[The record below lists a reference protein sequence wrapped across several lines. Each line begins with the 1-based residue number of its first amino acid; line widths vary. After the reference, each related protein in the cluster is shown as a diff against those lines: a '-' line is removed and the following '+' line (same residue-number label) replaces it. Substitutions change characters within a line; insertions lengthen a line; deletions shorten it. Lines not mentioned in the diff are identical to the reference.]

1 MIKSMTGYGK
11 SEANLENG
19 KLTVEIR
26 TLNSKSCDISIKTF
40 MLPKEKDLQLRQKI
54 AQALQRGTIDVFLTW
69 EPKASDSA
77 KQFNKEIAHQYLAQ
91 LKDFAKDE
99 MGFDTLHFT
108 PESASVM
115 LTVLMKMPDVIEAQ
129 KTDVITEENWPLV
142 EKAFDECLQK
152 VNTYREE
159 EGKVLYDDVTGRVS
173 KILEISKEVE
183 QYESERIE
191 LVKARI
197 LKGFED
203 LKQNTPDRERFEQ
216 DLVFYL
222 EKLDISEERIR
233 LRQHCKYF
241 MDTIDVEPCPG
252 KKLGFIIQEMGR
264 EINTTGSK
272 SNHASM
278 QKCVVLMKDE
288 LEKIR
293 EQCMNIL

>member
-11 SEANLENG
+11 SEAILENG

-26 TLNSKSCDISIKTF
+26 TLNSKNCDISVKTF
-40 MLPKEKDLQLRQKI
+40 LLPKEKDLLVRQKI
-54 AQALQRGTIDVFLTW
+54 SQALQRGTIDVFLTW
-69 EPKASDSA
+69 EPKATDNA
-77 KQFNKEIAHQYLAQ
+77 KQFNKEIAHQYLSQ
-91 LKDFAKDE
+91 LKDFARDE

-129 KTDVITEENWPLV
+129 KSDVITEENWPV
-142 EKAFDECLQK
+142 IDKAFDECLQK
-152 VNTYREE
+152 VNAYREV
-159 EGKVLYDDVTGRVS
+159 EGKVLYSDVVGRVNT
-173 KILEISKEVE
+173 ILELSKEVE
-183 QYESERIE
+183 KYESERMDS
-191 LVKARI
+191 VKARI

-203 LKQNTPDRERFEQ
+203 MKQNSPERERFEQ

-241 MDTIDVEPCPG
+241 MDTIDNEPCPG

-272 SNHASM
+272 ANHASM

-293 EQCMNIL
+293 EQSMNIL

>member
-1 MIKSMTGYGK
+1 MTGYGK
-11 SEANLENG
+11 SEAILENG

-26 TLNSKSCDISIKTF
+26 TLNSKNCDISVKTF
-40 MLPKEKDLQLRQKI
+40 LLPKEKDLLVRQKI
-54 AQALQRGTIDVFLTW
+54 SQALQRGTIDVFLTW
-69 EPKASDSA
+69 EPKATDNA
-77 KQFNKEIAHQYLAQ
+77 KQFNKEIAHQYLSQ
-91 LKDFAKDE
+91 LKDFARDE

-129 KTDVITEENWPLV
+129 KSDVITEENWPV
-142 EKAFDECLQK
+142 IDKAFDECLQK
-152 VNTYREE
+152 VNAYREV
-159 EGKVLYDDVTGRVS
+159 EGKVLYSDVVGRVNT
-173 KILEISKEVE
+173 ILELSKEVE
-183 QYESERIE
+183 KYESERMDS
-191 LVKARI
+191 VKARI

-203 LKQNTPDRERFEQ
+203 MKQNSPERERFEQ

-241 MDTIDVEPCPG
+241 MDTIDNEPCPG

-272 SNHASM
+272 ANHASM

-293 EQCMNIL
+293 EQSMNIL

>member
-1 MIKSMTGYGK
+1 MTGYGK
-11 SEANLENG
+11 AEANLDNG

-40 MLPKEKDLQLRQKI
+40 MLPKEKDLLIRQKI

-69 EPKASDSA
+69 EPKACDSA

-99 MGFDTLHFT
+99 MGFDSLHFT

-129 KTDVITEENWPLV
+129 KTDVITDENWPV
-142 EKAFDECLQK
+142 IEQTFDECLQK
-152 VNTYREE
+152 VNAYREV
-159 EGKVLYDDVTGRVS
+159 EGKVLYDDVTRRVN
-173 KILEISKEVE
+173 KILDISKEVE
-183 QYESERIE
+183 AYESERIQS
-191 LVKARI
+191 VKERI

-203 LKQNTPDRERFEQ
+203 FKQNTPERERFEQ

-222 EKLDISEERIR
+222 EKLDISEERVR

-241 MDTIDVEPCPG
+241 MDTIDNESCPG

-272 SNHASM
+272 ANHASM

-293 EQCMNIL
+293 EQSMNIL

>member
-1 MIKSMTGYGK
+1 MTGYGK

-26 TLNSKSCDISIKTF
+26 TLNSKSCDISIKTYL
-40 MLPKEKDLQLRQKI
+40 LPKEKDLMVRKKI
-54 AQALQRGTIDVFLTW
+54 ADALMRGTIDVFLTW
-69 EPKASDSA
+69 EPKSSDNA

-91 LKDFAKDE
+91 LKDFAHEE

-129 KTDVITEENWPLV
+129 KTDVISDDNWPLV
-142 EKAFDECLQK
+142 ERALEECLQS
-152 VNTYREE
+152 VNNYRRI
-159 EGKVLYDDVTGRVS
+159 EGKVLYDDVKSRVNR
-173 KILEISKEVE
+173 ILELSQEVE
-183 QYESERIE
+183 KYESERIQA
-191 LVKARI
+191 VKERI

-216 DLVFYL
+216 DLIFYL
-222 EKLDISEERIR
+222 EKLDISEERTR

-241 MDTIDVEPCPG
+241 MDTIDNEPCPG

-272 SNHASM
+272 ANHASM

-293 EQCMNIL
+293 EQSLNIL

>member
-1 MIKSMTGYGK
+1 MTGYGK
-11 SEANLENG
+11 AEALLENG
-19 KLTVEIR
+19 KLTIEIR
-26 TLNSKSCDISIKTF
+26 TLNSKSCDICLKSF
-40 MLPKEKDLQLRQKI
+40 LLPKDKDLLVRKMI
-54 AQALQRGTIDVFLTW
+54 SDALTRGTIDVFLNW

-77 KQFNKEIAHQYLAQ
+77 KQFNKEIAHQYLTQ
-91 LKDFAKDE
+91 LKDFAHDE
-99 MGFDTLHFT
+99 MGFDTLGFT

-129 KTDVITEENWPLV
+129 KSDVITEENWPV
-142 EKAFDECLQK
+142 IEKAFEDCLQA
-152 VNTYREE
+152 VNEYRKA
-159 EGKVLYDDVTGRVS
+159 EGKVLYEDVTSRVA
-173 KILEISKEVE
+173 KILELSREVE
-183 QYESERIE
+183 QYEGERIQAVRE
-191 LVKARI
+191 RI

-203 LKQNTPDRERFEQ
+203 LRQNTPDRERFEQ

-222 EKLDISEERIR
+222 EKLDISEERTR

-241 MDTIDVEPCPG
+241 MDTIDGEPCPG

-272 SNHASM
+272 ANHASM

-293 EQCMNIL
+293 EQSMNIL

>member
-1 MIKSMTGYGK
+1 MTGYGK
-11 SEANLENG
+11 SEAILENG

-26 TLNSKSCDISIKTF
+26 TLNSKNCDISVKTF
-40 MLPKEKDLQLRQKI
+40 LLPKEKDLLVRQKI
-54 AQALQRGTIDVFLTW
+54 SQALQRGTIDVFLTW
-69 EPKASDSA
+69 EPKATDNA
-77 KQFNKEIAHQYLAQ
+77 KQFNKEIAHQYLSQ
-91 LKDFAKDE
+91 LKDFARDE

-129 KTDVITEENWPLV
+129 KSDVITEENWPV
-142 EKAFDECLQK
+142 IDKAFDECLQK
-152 VNTYREE
+152 VNAYREV
-159 EGKVLYDDVTGRVS
+159 EGKVLYSDVVGRVNT
-173 KILEISKEVE
+173 ILELSKEVE
-183 QYESERIE
+183 KYESERMDS
-191 LVKARI
+191 VKARI

-203 LKQNTPDRERFEQ
+203 MKQNSPERERFEQ

-233 LRQHCKYF
+233 LRQHCKYC
-241 MDTIDVEPCPG
+241 MDTIDNEPCPG

-272 SNHASM
+272 ANHASM

-293 EQCMNIL
+293 EQSMNIL